1 MVTEMKKAE
10 HEKGSSVGKLFRP
23 LFTYMYGFQE
33 AISLQGRD
41 ANVGSSVPKDSYA
54 NYQNEI
60 RTALLKIEQQKAKT
74 IMLQQRMQ
82 KMCI

>member
-23 LFTYMYGFQE
+23 LFTYMYGFQ

-41 ANVGSSVPKDSYA
+41 ANLVSSVPKDSYA

-60 RTALLKIEQQKAKT
+60 RTALLKIKQQKAKA